1 MSEPAKDGD
10 DKAPAAPIIF
20 KKVPGGHGGA
30 HGGAWKIALADMMTA
45 MMAFFLLMWL
55 LGATNTASRKGIGE
69 YFRQKTSLLSL
80 SDQAG
85 TNGIGSGR
93 TAGEPDG
100 FPEKAVQSGV
110 LQTVIPVDSNNGP
123 DRNKAPAGVTK
134 TTETAEQGVGK
145 SGETE
150 GKKTGSTTDL
160 AEKGAKVPESEGKGG
175 LSKTGD
181 GMGEKPADAALTEA
195 EKQKI
200 AKEVEQKSFDK
211 VEQQIKQA
219 MADDPT
225 LAKLAGQVK
234 FIREKEGLR
243 IEIIDKA
250 DFAMFAIGTT
260 NLQESAQYLLS
271 DIAWAVREMPNKV
284 VLRGH
289 TDGFGYNPADAMN
302 NWRLSAKRADSAR
315 QMLEEEGVDKSRFAR
330 IEGVADK
337 DPYNPENPLD
347 PRNRR
352 ISITILTAEG
362 AN

>member
-1 MSEPAKDGD
+1 MSEPAKDGE

-20 KKVPGGHGGA
+20 KKIPGGHGGA

-55 LGATNTASRKGIGE
+55 LGATNTNSRKGIGE

-80 SDQAG
+80 SSQTG
-85 TNGIGSGR
+85 TNGIASGKVV
-93 TAGEPDG
+93 GEPDG
-100 FPEKAVQSGV
+100 FPEKAVQNGV
-110 LQTVIPVDSNNGP
+110 LQTVIPIDSNDGP
-123 DRNKAPAGVTK
+123 DRNKAPEGVTK

-150 GKKTGSTTDL
+150 GKKAGSTTDL
-160 AEKGAKVPESEGKGG
+160 AEKGAKIPESEGKGG

-181 GMGEKPADAALTEA
+181 GMGEKPANTPPSEA
-195 EKQKI
+195 EKQEI
-200 AKEVEQKSFDK
+200 AKDVEQKAFDK

-234 FIREKEGLR
+234 FVRDKEGLR

-260 NLQESAQYLLS
+260 NLQESAQNLLS
-271 DIAWAVREMPNKV
+271 DVAWALRELPNKV

-289 TDGFGYNPADAMN
+289 TDGFAYNAADKMN

-315 QMLEEEGVDKSRFAR
+315 KMLEDEGVDQSRFAR

-337 DPYNPENPLD
+337 DPYNPANPLD

-352 ISITILTAEG
+352 ISITVLTAQG